1 MVGEHSSLLRTAA
14 DILKKTNAEVEPC
27 YTSELA
33 EHWTHE
39 FDLIVLCHTVNS
51 SEAAS
56 IAADARLRW
65 PDIRILQLLRFDFGS
80 VTTPP
85 YADAAATSGVPQD
98 LFTTAV
104 QLLDR
109 SASSRQVA

>member
-1 MVGEHSSLLRTAA
+1 MIGEHSSLLRTAA
-14 DILKKTNAEVEPC
+14 DILKKTNADVQAC
-27 YTSELA
+27 YTSEIA
-33 EHWTHE
+33 EYWTRE
-39 FDLIVLCHTVNS
+39 FDLIVFCHTVNS

-80 VTTPP
+80 VNIPP

-98 LFTTAV
+98 LFATAA
-104 QLLDR
+104 QLLDSNQPR
-109 SASSRQVA
+109 RQVA